1 MISVYMVPSIVL
13 AHRTPPSCLF
23 RVVNIL
29 STDTNSSPGNLRKR
43 FVKKNGTAA
52 VVRKRSRTKDAE
64 TRRGQA
70 ILHLVKSN
78 NFIRFRPLLRSQP
91 HLQRYKLFWVCDKTD
106 LTQKMARNII
116 EDTQPGLT
124 PNPAWNSKTMA
135 FAVASKILATA
146 HTQRAQF
153 SACESTLMEAINLL
167 RTGDNTCRIRAIGL
181 CLTLSSWKRRWGDI
195 KASLDIDAL
204 ILQIEG
210 GITGME
216 MCQDCKP
223 NLKCEACSRNRS
235 NCPGCQSTTRKMC
248 RTCEGAGQRRRNTI
262 KARQELV
269 EFSMVSTS
277 VVGTIT

>member
-1 MISVYMVPSIVL
+1 MTL
-13 AHRTPPSCLF
+13 RL
-23 RVVNIL
+23 
-29 STDTNSSPGNLRKR
+29 GNLRKR
-43 FVKKNGTAA
+43 FVKKNRTAA

-106 LTQKMARNII
+106 LTQEMARNII

-181 CLTLSSWKRRWGDI
+181 CLTLSSWKHRRWDYGDGNVSGLQA
-195 KASLDIDAL
+195 KFEVRSLLSKPVKLSRLPINYAEDVSHIGCLRAQEDNNKVLNLWRDI
-204 ILQIEG
+204 
-210 GITGME
+210 ITE
-216 MCQDCKP
+216 
-223 NLKCEACSRNRS
+223 NVRS
-235 NCPGCQSTTRKMC
+235 AK
-248 RTCEGAGQRRRNTI
+248 
-262 KARQELV
+262 
-269 EFSMVSTS
+269 
-277 VVGTIT
+277 